1 MSHEVIE
8 LKRNPKLNGDLDA
21 LLWVAQAVSKD
32 PDPYPGR
39 EVLQNIHI
47 EKDEDCMFA
56 VATDGKRLHCARLT
70 KEIAPGE
77 YRVWKMLKTVFLAV
91 TTKCEKKYPG
101 WRDVF
106 PKFNTQDMT
115 HVLIVGGLEKDGAQL
130 FDLICKI
137 HALNKSLFN
146 VEYIGQATSGM
157 RECFMYQK
165 SNFEPL
171 VIRDNATDWTRMA
184 VMMPV
189 RTVG

>member
-77 YRVWKMLKTVFLAV
+77 YRVWKMSKTVFLAV
-91 TTKCEKKYPG
+91 TTNCDMKYPD
-101 WRDVF
+101 WRDVV
-106 PKFNTQDMT
+106 PEFNTDDMQ
-115 HVLIVGGLEKDGAQL
+115 HMSLMVGAERGASL
-130 FDLICKI
+130 FDLVCQV
-137 HALNKSLFN
+137 HALNKSLFTI
-146 VEYIGQATSGM
+146 EYVIQATSGM
-157 RECFMYQK
+157 RECSMYQK
-165 SNFEPL
+165 ADTKPL
-171 VIRDNATDWTRMA
+171 VIRDRCLDWTRTA
-184 VMMPV
+184 VFMPL
-189 RTVG
+189 RTT